1 MVASVLGKRTREA
14 ALPTR
19 VSRRLTRSFSDR
31 ENQDPTN
38 ATESSDQS
46 EAEHSEVEE
55 QEQEQVGVFSPHVTR
70 TPSARR
76 TKSIYK
82 LEAVEYRE

>member
-1 MVASVLGKRTREA
+1 MAASVLGKRTRGTE
-14 ALPTR
+14 LPTR

-31 ENQDPTN
+31 ENQDPKET
-38 ATESSDQS
+38 AEVTDS
-46 EAEHSEVEE
+46 EAEQSDVEE

-76 TKSIYK
+76 AKSIYK